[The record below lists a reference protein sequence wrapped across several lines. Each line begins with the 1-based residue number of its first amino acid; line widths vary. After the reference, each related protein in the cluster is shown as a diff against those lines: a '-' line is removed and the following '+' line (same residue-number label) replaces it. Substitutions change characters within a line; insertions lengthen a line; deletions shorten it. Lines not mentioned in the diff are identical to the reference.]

1 MTRFQLDHTTTSGEI
16 DLEIRELIVAGW
28 AGREQAAIDEHI
40 EELKA
45 IGVKPPS
52 ATPLFYRV
60 AANQLTTAPDVQ
72 VLGGQTSGEVEVLL
86 IGSDQGTL
94 VGIGSDHTDREA
106 EAWSVAHSKQ
116 VCVKPVGTRLWH
128 LDQVIEHWDKLQMAS
143 YATINGEEVLYQEGP
158 VTGLLHP
165 AELLRRF
172 GLEKPE
178 LAPGQAMLCG
188 TLPVIGELRPADAFR
203 VVLRDPVTGLE
214 LQHRYAIQPLPV
226 IA

>member
-1 MTRFQLDHTTTSGEI
+1 MTIFQLADTTNTLDVEVQ
-16 DLEIRELIVAGW
+16 ELIIAGW

-40 EELKA
+40 EELKE

-52 ATPLFYRV
+52 DTPLFYRV
-60 AANQLTTAPDVQ
+60 AANQLTTAPDIQ
-72 VLGGQTSGEVEVLL
+72 VLGDASSGEVEVVL
-86 IGSDQGTL
+86 IGTDQGTL
-94 VGIGSDHTDREA
+94 VAIGSDHTDREA

-116 VCVKPVGTRLWH
+116 VCAKPVSRQVWQ
-128 LDQVIEHWDKLQMAS
+128 LDSIIEHWDELQMAS
-143 YATINGEEVLYQEGP
+143 YATIDGNEVLYQEGP

-172 GLEKPE
+172 GLKEPQ

-188 TLPVIGELRPADAFR
+188 TLPVIGGVRPSQAFR
-203 VVLRDPVTGLE
+203 MVLKDPMTGRELE
-214 LQHRYAIQPLPV
+214 HRYNVQTMLV